1 MAGSA
6 FSALDL
12 EWISRSSLTVIS
24 ASGGSLSPR
33 FGSRPPRC
41 VFTHVARRMCVAL
54 PLSAP
59 RASQSASGSVYLVPS
74 FASSAGGSW
83 RTRAISARMASC
95 VSAGVPV
102 GNSIGGA
109 FDSSVALAG
118 WV

>member
-12 EWISRSSLTVIS
+12 EWISRSSLTVIR

-33 FGSRPPRC
+33 LGSRPPRC

-83 RTRAISARMASC
+83 RTRAISVRMASC